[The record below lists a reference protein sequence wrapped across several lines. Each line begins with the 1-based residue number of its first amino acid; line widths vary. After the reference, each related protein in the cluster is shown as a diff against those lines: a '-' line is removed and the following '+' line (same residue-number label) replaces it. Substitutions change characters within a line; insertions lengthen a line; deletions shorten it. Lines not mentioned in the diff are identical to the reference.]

1 MAKPHLPSLELKG
14 LSRSEIPELQNR
26 YGRNSVKKERQ
37 GFWIHL
43 KEVVGEPMF
52 ILLLAACIIYLII
65 GQFREGLMT
74 IVAIILV
81 GGISIYQGV
90 RSSKAL
96 AALKD
101 LTEPKVKVIRDGIEI
116 IISSI
121 DLVPGDIAVMEE
133 GEKVPADAI
142 IIQQND
148 LSINESVITGES
160 LPIDKQN
167 GDTLFQ
173 GSVIQSGMCYA
184 RVCAIGAQTE
194 LGKIGKSVESYLTP
208 KTILQVA
215 IARFVKR
222 LALFGVLAFLIIWII
237 NYIKSGDILTS
248 LLFGLT
254 LTMAAIPEEIPVAF
268 SSFMALGAYRMS
280 RLGIITRQPAVIE
293 NLGAVSV
300 ICLDKTGTIT
310 ENKMKVSS
318 LYDHSRKKVVE
329 PQACEVLEY
338 AMLASESS
346 PFDSMEKA
354 ILQCYDELVDGNIP
368 SLVCEYPLEEHPPMM
383 THVYGTPGNYRV
395 AAKGAPERIME
406 ACKLSG
412 DEYQSVRDI
421 TDQMA
426 SLGQRVI
433 AVAAAEHETG
443 LPSTQF
449 GFKWRFI
456 GLLSLFDPPKKGVDE
471 VFRQI
476 NEAGISIKLVTGD
489 HGKTA
494 LNIAQQVGIQNSGHF
509 LEGKDVIKMDL
520 FQLGEAA
527 RKVTIFARMFPEAKL
542 KLIEALKQ
550 NGEIVAMTGDGVND
564 GPALKASHIGI
575 AMGHRGTQI
584 ARLAADLILTD
595 DNLHKISEA
604 IRQGRRIY
612 TNLKK
617 AILYI
622 ISIHIPII
630 LTASL
635 PLIFNWKYPNIFT
648 PIHVIFLE
656 LIMGPTCSIFFE
668 NEPETAGIMSQPP
681 RKRSIGIFAKDEM
694 WQSITMGLVISIGT
708 LTLYYLFSGIHPI
721 EQVRSI
727 VFSNLLISN
736 ILLTFTTRSFTETIN
751 KTIQYKNNLAAYV
764 ILASVSLLTVIHV
777 IPGVRSLFGMA
788 TIRFSDFVLCIL
800 VSMVSVGWF
809 ELYKK
814 FFRQSGD

>member
-1 MAKPHLPSLELKG
+1 MPKALHPSIESKG
-14 LSRSEIPELQNR
+14 LRQSDIPGLQAQ
-26 YGRNSVKKERQ
+26 YGRNTLKKKQQ
-37 GFWIHL
+37 GFWIL
-43 KEVVGEPMF
+43 IKEIIGEPMF
-52 ILLLAACIIYLII
+52 LLLLAACIIYLII
-65 GQFREGLMT
+65 GQFRECLMT
-74 IVAIILV
+74 VVAIILV

-101 LTEPKVKVIRDGIEI
+101 LTEPKVRVIRDGIEI
-116 IISSI
+116 IIASI

-160 LPIDKQN
+160 LPVDKRN
-167 GDTLFQ
+167 GDNLFQ
-173 GSVIQSGMCYA
+173 GSVIQSGMCFA
-184 RVCAIGAQTE
+184 RIYAIGAQTE
-194 LGKIGKSVESYLTP
+194 LGKIGKSVESYSAP
-208 KTILQVA
+208 KTILQLS
-215 IARFVKR
+215 ISRFVKR
-222 LALFGVLAFLIIWII
+222 LALFGVLAFLIIWIL
-237 NYIKSGDILTS
+237 NYVKSGDLLTS

-310 ENKMKVSS
+310 ENKMQVSS
-318 LYDHSRKKVVE
+318 LYDPVQKKIMKPE
-329 PQACEVLEY
+329 ACKVLEY
-338 AMLASESS
+338 AMLASEPT

-354 ILQCYDELVDGNIP
+354 ILKCYNDCGGNPIP
-368 SLVCEYPLEEHPPMM
+368 EMIFEYPLEKHPPMM
-383 THVYGTPGNYRV
+383 THVYGLPGNYHV

-412 DEYQSVRDI
+412 GEFQSVCEM

-433 AVAAAEHETG
+433 AVAAADHASE
-443 LPSTQF
+443 LPSSQF
-449 GFKWRFI
+449 EFNWKFI
-456 GLLSLFDPPKKGVDE
+456 GLISLYDPPKQGVHE
-471 VFRQI
+471 VFKQL
-476 NEAGISIKLVTGD
+476 NEAGIQIKLVTGD
-489 HGKTA
+489 HAKTA
-494 LNIAQQVGIQNSGHF
+494 MNIAREVGIKNADHF
-509 LEGKDVIKMDL
+509 LEGKDVMKMEL
-520 FQLGEAA
+520 HQLGEAA
-527 RKVTIFARMFPEAKL
+527 KELTIFARMFPEAKL

-550 NGEIVAMTGDGVND
+550 QGEIVAMTGDGVND
-564 GPALKASHIGI
+564 GPALKAAHIGI
-575 AMGHRGTQI
+575 AMGYQGTQI

-595 DNLHKISEA
+595 DNLNKITEA
-604 IRQGRRIY
+604 IRHGRRIF

-635 PLIFNWKYPNIFT
+635 PLILNWKFPNIFT

-668 NEPETAGIMSQPP
+668 NEPEPIGSMSQPP
-681 RKRSIGIFAKDEM
+681 RKRSIGIFEKEEM
-694 WQSITMGLVISIGT
+694 RQSILMGLIISTGT
-708 LTLYYLFSGIHPI
+708 LSLYYFFSLSHQI
-721 EQVRSI
+721 EEVRSI
-727 VFSNLLISN
+727 VFSNLLLSN
-736 ILLTFTTRSFTETIN
+736 ILLTFTNRSFTETIN
-751 KTIQYKNNLAAYV
+751 KTIRYKNNLAVYV
-764 ILASVSLLTVIHV
+764 MIASVSLLGIIHA
-777 IPGVRSLFGMA
+777 IPAVRSLFRMA
-788 TIRFSDFVLCIL
+788 PIPYMDFLLCLLTSI
-800 VSMVSVGWF
+800 VSVGWF
-809 ELYKK
+809 EVYKK
-814 FFRQSGD
+814 YFK